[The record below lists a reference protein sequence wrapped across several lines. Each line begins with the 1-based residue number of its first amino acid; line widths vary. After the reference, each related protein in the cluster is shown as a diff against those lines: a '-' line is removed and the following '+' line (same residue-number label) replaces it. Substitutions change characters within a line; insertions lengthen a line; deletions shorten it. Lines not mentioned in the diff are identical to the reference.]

1 MLEYS
6 PTGIKCSDWT
16 HVIEN
21 LQGFEEGIYCPSC
34 FAIVPL
40 EKEEF
45 ILCEDNRIPGVV
57 SHEFSS
63 EDVLDKLKKLA
74 KEEATE
80 IYIHTHPAK
89 EATFADIP
97 ESTPE
102 PIKEALYRMGITQL
116 YSH

>member
-1 MLEYS
+1 MEGLGMAFLKCSECTSMLKAIQISNKISQVGEQRLLEYS

-16 HVIEN
+16 PVIEN
-21 LQGFEEGIYCPSC
+21 LRGYEEGIYCPSC

-63 EDVLDKLKKLA
+63 DDVLDKLRVCQD
-74 KEEATE
+74 
-80 IYIHTHPAK
+80 
-89 EATFADIP
+89 FCVN
-97 ESTPE
+97 S
-102 PIKEALYRMGITQL
+102 
-116 YSH
+116 